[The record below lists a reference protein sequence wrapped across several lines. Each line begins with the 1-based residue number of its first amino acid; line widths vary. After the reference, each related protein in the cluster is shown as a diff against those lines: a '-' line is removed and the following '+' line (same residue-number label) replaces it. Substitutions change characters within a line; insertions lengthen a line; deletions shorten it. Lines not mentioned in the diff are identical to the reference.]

1 MPRKPDLL
9 PDWFVGGAGK
19 RKLLR
24 ALVQG
29 EAAGTPPPWDQK
41 TLARAAGVHEKHT
54 VFRHL
59 EILVEA
65 KVLIHSPTG
74 YKVNQKSPLL
84 GPLAALIEQLD
95 QLPTSELPPS
105 RGA

>member
-24 ALVQG
+24 ALIHG
-29 EAAGTPPPWDQK
+29 EAAGKPPPWDQK

-59 EILVEA
+59 EVLVEA
-65 KVLIHSPTG
+65 KVLIQDTAG

-84 GPLAALIEQLD
+84 APLGALIEQLD
-95 QLPTSELPPS
+95 QLPASELPPS